1 MTRQSLDESS
11 PLIGRFDQSFLIHM
25 IRDFFVLLV
34 LVTALEFALKA
45 GMVNYTFRTE
55 GPKTTREVATVIA
68 ENVRSIMRNEG
79 GPVAARTVYPILE
92 TNWNDL
98 GYRIAITP
106 APVTTRSIEAGF
118 GFTPEGIPRED
129 RPEAMN
135 NAATLPV
142 TAEPF
147 CLSCRSEAE
156 VGDVLGE
163 VVVRRDLATEFS
175 EWVADMRLTGLLSLG
190 KIVLHSV
197 LLFLILRARLEPL
210 LGLRAVVSRLARAY
224 GGLTH
229 RAEIRTA
236 DEFGV
241 LARDLNLFLDRVC
254 RLMEE
259 LDEVL
264 QRVVTVNAD
273 ILAIQGDLVEDLRA
287 VVSNAEAQIE
297 TSERVFADLGE
308 LGDESDKLK
317 RAMSE
322 MIRLEERMEGI
333 VETGSVLVQRIRPP
347 EGEAH
352 WAGRGSCH
360 QKNRRAFRGERRRM
374 SGRGGPVMDTGGKRR
389 PPTAWDRQVS
399 EPDSGQKGPTWPRTG
414 RQKRLRAEREGRVR
428 PPA

>member
-1 MTRQSLDESS
+1 MARQTLDESS

-34 LVTALEFALKA
+34 LVTVLEFALKA
-45 GMVNYTFRTE
+45 GMVYYTFRTE
-55 GPKTTREVATVIA
+55 GPETTREVAADIA
-68 ENVRSIMRNEG
+68 DNVRSIMRNEG

-106 APVTTRSIEAGF
+106 SPVTTRSIEAGF
-118 GFTPEGIPRED
+118 GFTPEGIPRGD
-129 RPEAMN
+129 WPDAVN
-135 NAATLPV
+135 NTATLPV

-147 CLSCRSEAE
+147 CLACHSEAE

-163 VVVRRDLATEFS
+163 VVVRRDLATDFA
-175 EWVADMRLTGLLSLG
+175 EWIEDMRLTGLLSLG

-210 LGLRAVVSRLARAY
+210 LGLRAVVSNLARAY

-241 LARDLNLFLDRVC
+241 LARDLNLFLERVC

-259 LDEVL
+259 LDAVL
-264 QRVVTVNAD
+264 QRVVAVNAD
-273 ILAIQGDLVEDLRA
+273 IVAIQADLRDRIDCLTGRIRHLERSAMLSAKAEPRLSQAWFDAARRAVADLEARATDMPAAGGAGLADLLEDLRA
-287 VVSNAEAQIE
+287 VVGNAEAQIA

-308 LGDESDKLK
+308 LGDESEKLK
-317 RAMSE
+317 RAMAE

-347 EGEAH
+347 DPEG
-352 WAGRGSCH
+352 AGG
-360 QKNRRAFRGERRRM
+360 
-374 SGRGGPVMDTGGKRR
+374 
-389 PPTAWDRQVS
+389 
-399 EPDSGQKGPTWPRTG
+399 
-414 RQKRLRAEREGRVR
+414 
-428 PPA
+428 

>member
-1 MTRQSLDESS
+1 MARQSLDESS

-34 LVTALEFALKA
+34 LVTVLEFALKA
-45 GMVNYTFRTE
+45 GTVYYSFRFE
-55 GPKTTREVATVIA
+55 GPETTRQIADDIA

-92 TNWNDL
+92 RNWNDL

-106 APVTTRSIEAGF
+106 SPVTIRSIEAGF
-118 GFTPEGIPRED
+118 GFTPEGIPQGPW
-129 RPEAMN
+129 PEAAN
-135 NAATLPV
+135 NTATV
-142 TAEPF
+142 SVIAEPF
-147 CLSCRSEAE
+147 CLSCHTKAE
-156 VGDVLGE
+156 VGDKLGE
-163 VVVRRDLATEFS
+163 VTVRRDLLTDFS
-175 EWVADMRLTGLLSLG
+175 EWAADMRLTGLLSLG

-210 LGLRAVVSRLARAY
+210 LGLRSVVSRLARAY

-259 LDEVL
+259 LDAVL
-264 QRVVTVNAD
+264 QRVVAVNDD
-273 ILAIQGDLVEDLRA
+273 IVAIQADLRDRIDGLTSRIRHLERSAMLSAKVEPRLSQAWFDTARRAVAELDARSKTAPEGTDLGDLLEDLRA
-287 VVSNAEAQIE
+287 VVGNAEAQIE

-317 RAMSE
+317 RAMAE

-347 EGEAH
+347 ETDA
-352 WAGRGSCH
+352 
-360 QKNRRAFRGERRRM
+360 Q
-374 SGRGGPVMDTGGKRR
+374 
-389 PPTAWDRQVS
+389 
-399 EPDSGQKGPTWPRTG
+399 
-414 RQKRLRAEREGRVR
+414 
-428 PPA
+428 

>member
-1 MTRQSLDESS
+1 MARDSLDESS

-34 LVTALEFALKA
+34 LVTVLEFALKA
-45 GMVNYTFRTE
+45 GMVYYTFRTE
-55 GPKTTREVATVIA
+55 GPETTREVASDIA
-68 ENVRSIMRNEG
+68 DNVRSIMRNEG

-106 APVTTRSIEAGF
+106 SPVTTRSIEAGF
-118 GFTPEGIPRED
+118 GFTPEGIPRGD
-129 RPEAMN
+129 WPEAVN
-135 NAATLPV
+135 NTATLPV

-147 CLSCRSEAE
+147 CLSCHTEAE

-163 VVVRRDLATEFS
+163 VVVRRDLATDFS
-175 EWVADMRLTGLLSLG
+175 EWVADMRLTGLLSMG

-210 LGLRAVVSRLARAY
+210 LGLRAVVSNLARAY

-264 QRVVTVNAD
+264 QRVVAVNAD
-273 ILAIQGDLVEDLRA
+273 IVAIQGDLRDRIDGLTGRIRHLERSAMLSAKAEPRLSQAWFDAARRAVADLEARSAAAPGSAGDLVEDLRA
-287 VVSNAEAQIE
+287 VVTNAEAQIE

-308 LGDESDKLK
+308 LGDESEKLK
-317 RAMSE
+317 RAMAE

-347 EGEAH
+347 EGEA
-352 WAGRGSCH
+352 G
-360 QKNRRAFRGERRRM
+360 
-374 SGRGGPVMDTGGKRR
+374 
-389 PPTAWDRQVS
+389 
-399 EPDSGQKGPTWPRTG
+399 
-414 RQKRLRAEREGRVR
+414 
-428 PPA
+428 

>member
-1 MTRQSLDESS
+1 MARRKLDQNS

-25 IRDFFVLLV
+25 IRDFFVILIA
-34 LVTALEFALKA
+34 VTVLEFTLKA
-45 GMVNYTFRTE
+45 ALVYYSFRVSGPERTQGVAE
-55 GPKTTREVATVIA
+55 GIA
-68 ENVRSIMRNEG
+68 DNVRSIMRNEG

-92 TNWNDL
+92 RNWNDL

-106 APVTTRSIEAGF
+106 APVTIRSIEEGF
-118 GFTPEGIPRED
+118 DFTPEGIPQGD
-129 RPEAMN
+129 WPD
-135 NAATLPV
+135 ATHNLGHVAV

-147 CLSCRSEAE
+147 CLACHTEAN

-163 VVVRRDLATEFS
+163 VTVRRDLATDFTQWAE
-175 EWVADMRLTGLLSLG
+175 DMRLTGLLSLG
-190 KIVLHSV
+190 KIVLHSF

-210 LGLRAVVSRLARAY
+210 LGLRAVVSNLARAY

-264 QRVVTVNAD
+264 ARVVAVNAD
-273 ILAIQGDLVEDLRA
+273 IVTIQGDLRDRIDSLTGRIRRLERSAMLSAKAEPRLSQAWFDAARRAVSDLEARRADAGEEDIGSIVEHLRA
-287 VVSNAEAQIE
+287 VVTNAEAQIE

-308 LGDESDKLK
+308 LGDESEKLK
-317 RAMSE
+317 RAMAE

-333 VETGSVLVQRIRPP
+333 VETGSVLVQRIRP
-347 EGEAH
+347 A
-352 WAGRGSCH
+352 
-360 QKNRRAFRGERRRM
+360 
-374 SGRGGPVMDTGGKRR
+374 
-389 PPTAWDRQVS
+389 
-399 EPDSGQKGPTWPRTG
+399 DST
-414 RQKRLRAEREGRVR
+414 E
-428 PPA
+428 

>member
-1 MTRQSLDESS
+1 MARQKLDQNS

-25 IRDFFVLLV
+25 IRDFFVILV
-34 LVTALEFALKA
+34 AVTVLEFTLKA
-45 GMVNYTFRTE
+45 ALVYYKFRVSGPERTQEAAE
-55 GPKTTREVATVIA
+55 GIA
-68 ENVRSIMRNEG
+68 DNVRSIMRNEG
-79 GPVAARTVYPILE
+79 GPVAARTVYPILKR
-92 TNWNDL
+92 NWDDL

-106 APVTTRSIEAGF
+106 APVTIRSIEEGF
-118 GFTPEGIPRED
+118 DFTPEGIPQGD
-129 RPEAMN
+129 WPDTTHNLGHVAI
-135 NAATLPV
+135 

-147 CLSCRSEAE
+147 CLACHTEAD

-163 VVVRRDLATEFS
+163 VTVRRDLATDFTQWAE
-175 EWVADMRLTGLLSLG
+175 DMRLTGLLSLG
-190 KIVLHSV
+190 KIVLHSF

-210 LGLRAVVSRLARAY
+210 LGLRAVVSNLARAY

-264 QRVVTVNAD
+264 QRVVAVNAD
-273 ILAIQGDLVEDLRA
+273 IVAIQGDLRDRIDGLTGRIRHLERSAMLSAKAEPRLSQAWFDAARRAVADLEARSAAAPGSAGDLVEDLRA
-287 VVSNAEAQIE
+287 VVTNAEAQIE

-308 LGDESDKLK
+308 LGDESEKLK
-317 RAMSE
+317 RAMAE

-347 EGEAH
+347 EGEA
-352 WAGRGSCH
+352 G
-360 QKNRRAFRGERRRM
+360 
-374 SGRGGPVMDTGGKRR
+374 
-389 PPTAWDRQVS
+389 
-399 EPDSGQKGPTWPRTG
+399 
-414 RQKRLRAEREGRVR
+414 
-428 PPA
+428 

>member
-1 MTRQSLDESS
+1 MARRKLDQNS

-25 IRDFFVLLV
+25 IRDFFVILIA
-34 LVTALEFALKA
+34 VTVLEFTLKA
-45 GMVNYTFRTE
+45 ALVYYSFRVSGPERTQGVAE
-55 GPKTTREVATVIA
+55 GIA
-68 ENVRSIMRNEG
+68 DNVRSIMRNEG

-92 TNWNDL
+92 RNWNDL

-106 APVTTRSIEAGF
+106 APVTIRSIEEGF
-118 GFTPEGIPRED
+118 DFTPEGIPQGD
-129 RPEAMN
+129 WPD
-135 NAATLPV
+135 ATHNLGHVAV

-147 CLSCRSEAE
+147 CLACHTEAN

-163 VVVRRDLATEFS
+163 VTVRRDLATDFTQWAE
-175 EWVADMRLTGLLSLG
+175 DMRLTGLLSLG
-190 KIVLHSV
+190 KIVLHSF

-210 LGLRAVVSRLARAY
+210 LGLRAVVSNLARAY

-264 QRVVTVNAD
+264 ARVVAVNAD
-273 ILAIQGDLVEDLRA
+273 IVTIQGDLRDRIDSLTGRIRRLERSAMLSAKAEPRLSQAWFDAARRAVSDLEARRADAGEEDIGSIVEHLRA
-287 VVSNAEAQIE
+287 VVTNAEAQIE

-308 LGDESDKLK
+308 LGDESEKLK
-317 RAMSE
+317 RAMAE

-333 VETGSVLVQRIRPP
+333 VETGSVLVQRIRP
-347 EGEAH
+347 AD
-352 WAGRGSCH
+352 S
-360 QKNRRAFRGERRRM
+360 
-374 SGRGGPVMDTGGKRR
+374 
-389 PPTAWDRQVS
+389 S
-399 EPDSGQKGPTWPRTG
+399 E
-414 RQKRLRAEREGRVR
+414 
-428 PPA
+428 

>member
-1 MTRQSLDESS
+1 MARRKLDQNS

-25 IRDFFVLLV
+25 IRDFFVILIA
-34 LVTALEFALKA
+34 VTVLEFTLKA
-45 GMVNYTFRTE
+45 ALVYYSFRVSGPERTQGVAE
-55 GPKTTREVATVIA
+55 GIA
-68 ENVRSIMRNEG
+68 DNVRSIMRNEG

-92 TNWNDL
+92 RNWNDL

-106 APVTTRSIEAGF
+106 APVTIRSIEEGF
-118 GFTPEGIPRED
+118 DFTPEGIPQGD
-129 RPEAMN
+129 WPD
-135 NAATLPV
+135 ATHNLGHVAV

-147 CLSCRSEAE
+147 CLACHTEAN

-163 VVVRRDLATEFS
+163 VTVRRDLATDFTQWAE
-175 EWVADMRLTGLLSLG
+175 DMRLTGLLSLG
-190 KIVLHSV
+190 KIVLHSF

-210 LGLRAVVSRLARAY
+210 LGLRAVVSNLARAY

-264 QRVVTVNAD
+264 ARVVAVNAD
-273 ILAIQGDLVEDLRA
+273 IVTIQGDLRDRIDSLTGRIRRLERSAMLSAKAEPRLSQAWFDAARRAVSDLEARRADAGEEDIGSIVEHLRA
-287 VVSNAEAQIE
+287 VVTNAEAQIE

-308 LGDESDKLK
+308 LGDESEKLK
-317 RAMSE
+317 RAMAE

-333 VETGSVLVQRIRPP
+333 VETGSVLVQRIRPADSP
-347 EGEAH
+347 E
-352 WAGRGSCH
+352 
-360 QKNRRAFRGERRRM
+360 
-374 SGRGGPVMDTGGKRR
+374 
-389 PPTAWDRQVS
+389 
-399 EPDSGQKGPTWPRTG
+399 
-414 RQKRLRAEREGRVR
+414 
-428 PPA
+428 

>member
-1 MTRQSLDESS
+1 MARESLDESS

-34 LVTALEFALKA
+34 LVTVLEFALKA
-45 GMVNYTFRTE
+45 GMVYYSFRTE
-55 GPKTTREVATVIA
+55 GPETTRQVADDIA
-68 ENVRSIMRNEG
+68 DNVRSIMRNEG
-79 GPVAARTVYPILE
+79 GPVAARTVYPILQD
-92 TNWNDL
+92 NWNDL

-106 APVTTRSIEAGF
+106 SEITTRSIKEGF
-118 GFTPEGIPRED
+118 GFSPEGIPRGD
-129 RPEAMN
+129 WPEAVN
-135 NAATLPV
+135 NTATVAV

-147 CLSCRSEAE
+147 CLSCHSEAQ

-163 VVVRRDLATEFS
+163 VVVRRNLTTDFS
-175 EWVADMRLTGLLSLG
+175 EWAADMRLTGLLSLG

-210 LGLRAVVSRLARAY
+210 LGLRSVVSRLARAY

-259 LDEVL
+259 LDDVL
-264 QRVVTVNAD
+264 QRVVAVNAD
-273 ILAIQGDLVEDLRA
+273 IVSIQSELRDRIDCLTSRIRHLERSAMLSAKAEPRLSQAWFDAARRAVADLEARSEAAPEGADIGNLLEDLRA
-287 VVSNAEAQIE
+287 VVGNAEAQIE
-297 TSERVFADLGE
+297 TSERVFADLGA
-308 LGDESDKLK
+308 LGDESEKLK

-333 VETGSVLVQRIRPP
+333 VETGSVLVQRIKPP
-347 EGEAH
+347 ESEAH
-352 WAGRGSCH
+352 
-360 QKNRRAFRGERRRM
+360 
-374 SGRGGPVMDTGGKRR
+374 
-389 PPTAWDRQVS
+389 
-399 EPDSGQKGPTWPRTG
+399 
-414 RQKRLRAEREGRVR
+414 
-428 PPA
+428 